1 MTRRTLAMAAL
12 TPLMAMM
19 VCGAGCAAPPMYTD
33 HEVFLPEPRPLVGGK
48 PYTIEP
54 PDSIQIIAPGAPDLH
69 QVGATLRPDGYITLY
84 PLGEVFAAG
93 KTPTQLAA
101 EIEELGL
108 EYYEDVRVQVKVTSF
123 ASKRYFM
130 YGETSAGPRPYNG
143 RDTVL
148 DAVLSAGL
156 PRTAW
161 PERVV
166 VIRPNEEG
174 ELIARMTINIRDMTE
189 RGDLRYNAVL
199 EEGDIIFVPT
209 NRIAQVGIF
218 VQNLISPVDP
228 VIRAVA
234 TPARVSAG
242 MP

>member
-1 MTRRTLAMAAL
+1 MMHRTLIATL
-12 TPLMAMM
+12 LMAL
-19 VCGAGCAAPPMYTD
+19 VLPAWACSAPPFYTD
-33 HEVFLPEPRPLVGGK
+33 YDVFLPEPRPLVGGK

-54 PDSIQIIAPGAPDLH
+54 PDGIQIIAPGAPDLH
-69 QVGATLRPDGYITLY
+69 NVGATLRPDGYVTLY

-101 EIEELGL
+101 EIEEQSLQ
-108 EYYEDVRVQVKVTSF
+108 YYEDVQVQVKVTNF
-123 ASKRYFM
+123 ASKRFYM
-130 YGETSAGPRPYNG
+130 HGETSAGPRPYTG

-156 PRTAW
+156 PRTSW

-166 VIRPNEEG
+166 VLRPNEEG
-174 ELIARMTINIRDMTE
+174 ELIARMTVNVRDMTE
-189 RGDLRYNAVL
+189 KGDLRFNAVL

-228 VIRAVA
+228 AIRAVS